1 MQQTHRHTS
10 AIDLKSTWICKI
22 TPPNSLK
29 HQNVQKISSVKVRSL
44 AKSPNTA
51 DVWFWP
57 QNNQRFRTLQETRQ
71 PENALFLQFFIFL
84 RNCQF
89 VHKGKFRFPKN
100 LGFAGFRA
108 AKTIHISVDNPTSRL
123 LYNQFQS
130 KTKFSA
136 NPGNV
141 PDVLPKQQQYNE
153 REVADANCPVAVGQ
167 QFIKNQQPTSDA
179 HN

>member
-10 AIDLKSTWICKI
+10 ARSEINLDLQI

-57 QNNQRFRTLQETRQ
+57 QNNQRFRTLQEARQ
-71 PENALFLQFFIFL
+71 PENALFLQFLIFL

-123 LYNQFQS
+123 YNQFES
-130 KTKFSA
+130 KKKSSA